1 MIYANSLD
9 KRGISTVEKGDLSE
23 FNKMEISLHNFF
35 IQHSRNH
42 RLLKLVES
50 LKDLTYR
57 ERLLA
62 FKFIKN
68 VRESLAG
75 HKKIVS
81 DKN

>member
-23 FNKMEISLHNFF
+23 FNKMGISLHNFV
-35 IQHSRNH
+35 IQHSRNR